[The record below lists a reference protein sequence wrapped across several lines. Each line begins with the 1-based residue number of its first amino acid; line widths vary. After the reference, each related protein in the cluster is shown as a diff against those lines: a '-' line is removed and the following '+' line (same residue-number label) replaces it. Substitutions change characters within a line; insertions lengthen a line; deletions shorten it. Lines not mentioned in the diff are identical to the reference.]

1 MANTAFLGAK
11 QVSRRDIAPFFPLIA
26 QWEYRRAPRSSPLPP
41 VARRPSPV
49 ARHSMAP
56 NNRTQL
62 LGRQPAAGGFQVSN
76 TSAEVG
82 EVPRGGVFWHEIGDE
97 GSGAVVDPSSQP
109 APLKNG
115 DRHPVRGAS

>member
-1 MANTAFLGAK
+1 MHREAARCHP
-11 QVSRRDIAPFFPLIA
+11 S
-26 QWEYRRAPRSSPLPP
+26 P

-49 ARHSMAP
+49 DSMAP